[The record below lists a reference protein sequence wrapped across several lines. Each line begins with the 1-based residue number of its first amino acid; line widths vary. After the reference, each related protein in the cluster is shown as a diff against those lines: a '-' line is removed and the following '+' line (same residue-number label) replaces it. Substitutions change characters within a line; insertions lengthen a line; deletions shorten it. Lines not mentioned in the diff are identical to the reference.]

1 MSLDSYQGEVM
12 LPGDFFDVS
21 LVISTAS
28 LMICS
33 CLIQNWRRG
42 RSLVLILSSCVGG
55 RGGWVEGRVREGI
68 LAWEVRGWGK
78 VAI

>member
-12 LPGDFFDVS
+12 LPGDFFAVS

-42 RSLVLILSSCVGG
+42 MSLVLILSSCVGG
-55 RGGWVEGRVREGI
+55 RGGWVVGRGVWVVGRVREGI
-68 LAWEVRGWGK
+68 YLRGR
-78 VAI
+78 